1 MSLGNVCHDHR
12 MRWGIGTTAAG
23 LLLAVVALTSG
34 CSALDDDRV
43 EPRLGAEARVGA
55 RETMHRVIDWKG
67 SEAVRPVDATWTD
80 SCGHASNAG
89 FFQPAEGTS
98 CRLDAGA
105 VYTIG
110 GATTPADAVRVA
122 GPALRAAGLTDED
135 LVARTIQPDGSMP
148 YLVEIGGRQSVALGD
163 DLGQD
168 RFAVVRVVGWD
179 ASLGLWPADDTVV
192 HSSPGLGE
200 ERRDEAV
207 RASSATYV
215 LVVTH
220 SAGYFASPDNEPPAP
235 PAPRSS
241 VPPCFSGSNDCVGG

>member
-1 MSLGNVCHDHR
+1 MSLGIVCHDRR

-23 LLLAVVALTSG
+23 LLFAVVALTSG
-34 CSALDDDRV
+34 CSALNDDRV

-55 RETMHRVIDWKG
+55 RQTMHRVIDWEG
-67 SEAVRPVDATWTD
+67 TDALRRVDATWTD
-80 SCGHASNAG
+80 SCGSATSAG

-98 CRLDAGA
+98 CRVDAGA
-105 VYTIG
+105 VYTID

-148 YLVEIGGRQSVALGD
+148 YLVDTGRRQSVALGNE
-163 DLGQD
+163 LGQD
-168 RFAVVRVVGWD
+168 HFAVVRVAGWD

-207 RASSATYV
+207 RASGATYV

-220 SAGYFASPDNEPPAP
+220 SAGYFAARDNEPPAP